1 MKKNAKGKVAQKG
14 AQKGG
19 KPFFAHL
26 LEAQELE
33 QVSGGRCGP
42 PQGPQTR
49 KYPSDNDEVDK
60 EPIFTTLKYPSDNE
74 DSGSLY

>member
-1 MKKNAKGKVAQKG
+1 MKKNAKDKAPR
-14 AQKGG
+14 KGG

-33 QVSGGRCGP
+33 RVSGGCRP
-42 PQGPQTR
+42 VSHPETR
-49 KYPSDNDEVDK
+49 KYPSDSDEGDK

-74 DSGSLY
+74 DSGTIS